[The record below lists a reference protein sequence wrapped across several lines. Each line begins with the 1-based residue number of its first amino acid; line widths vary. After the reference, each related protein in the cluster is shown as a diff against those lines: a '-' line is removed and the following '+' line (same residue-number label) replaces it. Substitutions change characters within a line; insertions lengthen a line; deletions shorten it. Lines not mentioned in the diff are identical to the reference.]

1 MQDATKPE
9 ADRQPSGRPRVQPSG
24 VRSAV
29 RFWREEREKT
39 QAALAEEA
47 GIRQDVLSRYENG
60 IAVPTLGEVESLA
73 KALDVTVADLYSD
86 DLLRSMRGAAEI
98 GR

>member
-1 MQDATKPE
+1 MQDTPKPE
-9 ADRQPSGRPRVQPSG
+9 EARQPGGRPRIQPSG

-29 RFWREEREKT
+29 RFWREEREMT
-39 QAALAEEA
+39 QTALAEEA

-60 IAVPTLGEVESLA
+60 IAVPTIGEVESLA

-86 DLLRSMRGAAEI
+86 ELLRSMRGAAEI